1 MTSGIDLLALRC
13 LCQLRNRPFSRRW
26 GYGESG
32 GAKERGESFV
42 VPLSPHPSPPPR
54 WPLYRHLS
62 LLGLFT
68 GTFSEGTLVKEVCLS
83 RLPIIK
89 KKDLMSVTLLKY
101 VPVRKFHL

>member
-13 LCQLRNRPFSRRW
+13 LCQLRNRPFSRGW

-32 GAKERGESFV
+32 GAKERGENFV
-42 VPLSPHPSPPPR
+42 AHLSSHPSPPPR

-62 LLGLFT
+62 LLGLLT

-83 RLPIIK
+83 RLPIK
-89 KKDLMSVTLLKY
+89 KKDLMSVTLLKC
-101 VPVRKFHL
+101 VPVIT